1 MTDKLRRAHATAAAA
16 RYVPPPD
23 GSHLVYALVAAAV
36 VAAAAIPFVGLLGVD
51 MLTHPTSLVA
61 ITLAAL
67 GSDVAGRVWHRR
79 RDGSACAPELAWRGR
94 RMQGEAT

>member
-67 GSDVAGRVWHRR
+67 GSGVAGRVRQRR
-79 RDGSACAPELAWRGR
+79 RHASACAPELAWRGR